1 MAQQKKLYDTPKEV
15 VPAVPPVAMK
25 AAEATEVKDAKA
37 GKPKVTLQFKTEL
50 GKKVASGEITSLKEI
65 FDRGH
70 KIKEAAIVDALVPNL
85 FSDFVLIGQA
95 RGKFGG
101 GKRRLIKQTQKKT
114 AEGNKPNFAALAI
127 VGNMDGYVGIGKG
140 KAKESMPARDKAL
153 RNARL
158 NMMEVV
164 RGCGSWKCTC
174 GEPHSLPYKIEGK
187 AGSVAVKLMP
197 APKGTGLVC
206 ENEIK
211 KLLKAAGY
219 KDVWAKTWGQTRH
232 RGNFVLATF
241 KALKKGATM
250 RAMNFKVSRGA
261 V

>member
-1 MAQQKKLYDTPKEV
+1 MAQQKKLYDKPKESV
-15 VPAVPPVAMK
+15 SAVKPGEMKKAEAEEVAKAESAVPKFA
-25 AAEATEVKDAKA
+25 
-37 GKPKVTLQFKTEL
+37 FKTDL
-50 GKKVASGEITSLKEI
+50 GQKVATGQITSLKEI
-65 FDRGH
+65 FDKGY
-70 KIKEAAIVDALVPNL
+70 KIKEAVIVDTLVPNL

-127 VGNMDGYVGIGKG
+127 VGNNDGYVGIGKG

-158 NMMEVV
+158 NMIEIV
-164 RGCGSWKCTC
+164 RGCGSWKCNC

-187 AGSVAVKLMP
+187 AGSVAVRLMP

-232 RGNFVLATF
+232 RGNFILATF
-241 KALKKGATM
+241 EALKKGAEM
-250 RAMNFKVSRGA
+250 RNKSFKLNRGSI
-261 V
+261 